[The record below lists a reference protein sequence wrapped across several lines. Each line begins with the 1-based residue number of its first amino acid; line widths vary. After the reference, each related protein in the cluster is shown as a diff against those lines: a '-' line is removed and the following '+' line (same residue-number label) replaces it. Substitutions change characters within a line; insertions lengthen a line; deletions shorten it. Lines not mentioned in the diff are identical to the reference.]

1 MKIVNKAVLIGGLQ
15 NLWQLGAIYP
25 LNLLATLY
33 YVSRARFKIHTTLDV
48 LVAGYVVAGV
58 ISLASGF
65 ILALIDGADS
75 TLLLN
80 SFKSFFVFL
89 GVLVFFGA
97 SQLRIEELFKVAA
110 WLFGLTAIAIFVSYI
125 YLYFFSNLS
134 FYQTRGAITWCSGWP
149 QRWVMFA
156 MIGHFVF
163 LCRYDFS
170 RKMAD
175 MALALIFLVIILLSA
190 TRSAVVGLAVGYIAL
205 SFFSRRDILRIVVIL
220 MMVGATAV
228 VFFDEV
234 QDAFRL
240 NEITEYHDSD
250 ETGSSMHYRT
260 QNIWPGIVGSLETSR
275 IAFGWG
281 HAGLAFIPHKF
292 FADQSQMSDI
302 PGEET
307 GSAESQYFDVLLRQG
322 VVGLSLFLLILAL
335 GVRYSYKL
343 YKAEKDSN
351 RRYLWKASI
360 AWQVAIIFHGIT
372 VETIRLSLYSLFF
385 FLFLGVLSN
394 SYYRLTKRC
403 DTDCEPISRPSSGG
417 AINA

>member
-15 NLWQLGAIYP
+15 NLWQIGAIYP
-25 LNLLATLY
+25 LNLFATLY
-33 YVSRARFKIHTTLDV
+33 YISTARFKMQTLLDILIV
-48 LVAGYVVAGV
+48 GYVVAGV
-58 ISLASGF
+58 ISWVSGF
-65 ILALIDGADS
+65 VLALIDGGDS
-75 TLLLN
+75 ALLLN
-80 SFKSFFVFL
+80 SFKSFFIFL

-97 SQLRIEELFKVAA
+97 HQLRIDELFKVAA

-125 YLYFFSNLS
+125 TLYFYSDLS
-134 FYQTRGAITWCSGWP
+134 LYQTRSAVTWCSGWP

-163 LCRYDFS
+163 LCRYDGS

-175 MALALIFLVIILLSA
+175 MALALVSLAIILLSA
-190 TRSAVVGLAVGYIAL
+190 TRSAVIGSFVGYIVL
-205 SFFSRRDILRIVVIL
+205 SFFSRRDFLRIVAIL

-228 VFFDEV
+228 VFSNEI

-240 NEITEYHDSD
+240 NEITEYHDSN

-260 QNIWPGIVGSLETSR
+260 LNLWPGIVESLESPR

-292 FADQSQMSDI
+292 FVDQSQMSDT
-302 PGEET
+302 PGEES
-307 GSAESQYFDVLLRQG
+307 GSTESQYMDVLLRQG
-322 VVGLSLFLLILAL
+322 VVGLSLFLLILASGL
-335 GVRYSYKL
+335 RYSYKL
-343 YKAEKDSN
+343 YKAEKDCN

-372 VETIRLSLYSLFF
+372 VETVRLSLYSLFF
-385 FLFLGVLSN
+385 FLFLGGLSN

-403 DTDCEPISRPSSGG
+403 DTNC
-417 AINA
+417 